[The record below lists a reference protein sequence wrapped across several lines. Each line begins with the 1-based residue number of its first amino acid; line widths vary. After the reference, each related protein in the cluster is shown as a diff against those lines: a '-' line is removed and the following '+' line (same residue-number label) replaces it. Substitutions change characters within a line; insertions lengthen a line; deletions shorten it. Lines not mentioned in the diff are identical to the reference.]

1 MKTNF
6 TITFLAAA
14 GLLASCNE
22 VREDNVDGAGEV
34 REIATE
40 DTAVMYD
47 DGNLAG
53 GVLETEEE
61 AFKEVDFGA
70 PAVVEPALQAAEI
83 EVRGAEGYRIYSVGE
98 DIMFDLDEAEIRPSG
113 EEKLQEIARTLK
125 ENNTEGMI
133 RVYGFTDSLAGEAYN
148 RQLARERAR
157 AVEDWLRRNS
167 GLDTAR
173 MRLVPVGEH
182 MYEATNET
190 ARGRQQNRR
199 VEIVVVEQL
208 PL

>member
-6 TITFLAAA
+6 TVTLLAAA
-14 GLLASCNE
+14 VLQAGCNE
-22 VREDNVDGAGEV
+22 VREDNVDGAAEV

-53 GVLETEEE
+53 GVLETDEL

-70 PAVVEPALQAAEI
+70 PVLEEPALQAAEI
-83 EVRGAEGYRIYSVGE
+83 EVRGTEDYRIYTVGE

-113 EEKLQEIARTLK
+113 EQKLQEIVRTLK
-125 ENNTEGMI
+125 ERNTEGML

-157 AVEDWLRRNS
+157 AVEDWLRQNS

-182 MYEATNET
+182 MFEATNET

-199 VEIVVVEQL
+199 VEIVVVEK
-208 PL
+208 